1 MKVAGERSF
10 QAAPELVWEVL
21 NDPARLAQTM
31 PGVESFEVEDERRW
45 RANVNIP
52 LGLGALKLRIN
63 FEKTEERPPEYARL
77 QAKGQGIGA
86 IMSMETE
93 FRLAAAGSGT
103 AMHWEADVSIAGP
116 VGSMGQRVLQ
126 PIVNQQVASV
136 LNALDEQ
143 VREAA
148 GSAPGGAPAPA
159 ATEAPAGEGKAGA
172 GEGAHPGSP
181 EAYAADPEGPTGS
194 TGTAD

>member
-1 MKVAGERSF
+1 MKVAGDRSF
-10 QAAPELVWEVL
+10 QAVPELVWEVL

-148 GSAPGGAPAPA
+148 GSAAAATTAPA
-159 ATEAPAGEGKAGA
+159 AAETPGGEAAGGA
-172 GEGAHPGSP
+172 GEGIHPGSP
-181 EAYAADPEGPTGS
+181 EAYSTNPEGPTGS
-194 TGTAD
+194 TEDGD